1 MQQLILKTKE
11 LPYDVE
17 EEIKSLRTNIQLC
30 GDDKRVILFT
40 SCLANEGKSTT
51 VRQISFSLA
60 ELGKKVLLIDTDLR
74 KSTVKNNVQTGQ
86 IKAGLTHYLV
96 GQSTM
101 EQIIYQTQNEKMH
114 IIPAGALPPNPS
126 ELLSSQ
132 RMGELMKK
140 AREEY
145 DYVIVDAAPLGL
157 VTDAAIVAQKCD
169 GAILLIESGVVK
181 YRLAQEV
188 LQKLNSTKCPV
199 LGAVLNKVDRSAD
212 HYYSYAKNY
221 SERYQEYRK

>member
-1 MQQLILKTKE
+1 MQQLILNTKE
-11 LPYDVE
+11 LPYDIE

-30 GDDKRVILFT
+30 GADKKVILFT
-40 SCLANEGKSTT
+40 SCLASEGKSTT
-51 VRQISFSLA
+51 ATQISFSLA

-74 KSTVKNNVQTGQ
+74 KSAMKNSVKEGNIT
-86 IKAGLTHYLV
+86 AGLTHYLA
-96 GQSTM
+96 GQNTM
-101 EQIIYQTQNEKMH
+101 EQTVYQTQNEGMH
-114 IIPAGALPPNPS
+114 IIPAGVLPPNPS

-132 RMGELMKK
+132 RMDELLEK
-140 AREEY
+140 ARAEY

-169 GAILLIESGVVK
+169 GAILLMESGAIK

-188 LQKLNSTKCPV
+188 LQKLRSTKCPV

-212 HYYSYAKNY
+212 HYYSYAKSY
-221 SERYQEYRK
+221 SERYKEYRK